1 MIPTTRVGDSMQ
13 LMGVY
18 AVLAATKTI
27 DGVTYELYI
36 AKLPTDNRGLVRVF
50 DADSGNIVTMKQYPA
65 YAKAVEKYADAILI
79 G

>member
-50 DADSGNIVTMKQYPA
+50 DADSGNIVSMTQYPA
-65 YAKAVEKYADAILI
+65 YVQAQREYEHAILV